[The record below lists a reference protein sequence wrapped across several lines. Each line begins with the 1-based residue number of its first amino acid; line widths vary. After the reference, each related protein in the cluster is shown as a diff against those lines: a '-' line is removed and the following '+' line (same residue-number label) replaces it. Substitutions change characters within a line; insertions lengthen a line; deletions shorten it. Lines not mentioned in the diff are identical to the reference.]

1 MGKGKQLHLIPRKDE
16 IKTNKAVHFALATTD
31 FDSFLLHLTS
41 LEIVFSDW
49 LDTSEKN
56 YIRNDGIRQLYFQDP
71 NGYWIE
77 VNDHAL

>member
-41 LEIVFSDW
+41 LEIAFSDW
-49 LDTSEKN
+49 LDNPEKN
-56 YIRNDGIRQLYFQDP
+56 YIRNDGVRQLYFQDP

-77 VNDHAL
+77 VNENIA